1 MKAEDDG
8 IEVIKIVKD
17 SRKAEGS
24 KAAVKPVG
32 KNENVTQPKSE
43 VRKKKTE
50 IPKDQ
55 GSSVTATVST
65 PLEQPASV
73 APPVAPCQQEK
84 EVERLLKEEEET
96 AAAADFLSQI
106 NESLKN
112 FPNSAT
118 SAGSRDVYHNEDRL
132 MPCDPDNPVYSSPK
146 IDCLLPPPGLSPT
159 SDQKGS
165 SSHGSEEKDKLN
177 NSKGTD
183 TKKEA
188 EQSSVQDDEESVQ
201 IEVDRV
207 MKELIELQG
216 RFNTKKNPETV
227 DLEYSSTKTKVAP
240 VTTNCSSVSV
250 TMSVPSR
257 TQQSKP
263 SKLYPENPVSASGRR
278 PSTGSTD
285 LSKLSY
291 GFQDEFQKHLF
302 QETVNKQ
309 EPEVPNSCKVARSKG
324 STTCSEGNSAAAHGA
339 ISSKHNQNSSLEG
352 RSLVCVCLECPYT
365 REGLVSLE

>member
-24 KAAVKPVG
+24 KAAIKLVG
-32 KNENVTQPKSE
+32 KNEIAMQPKSE

-55 GSSVTATVST
+55 ASTVTAIVST

-73 APPVAPCQQEK
+73 VPPAAPCQQEK

-132 MPCDPDNPVYSSPK
+132 MPCDPDNPVYVSPK
-146 IDCLLPPPGLSPT
+146 IDCLLPPAGLSPA
-159 SDQKGS
+159 SDQKGN

-183 TKKEA
+183 LKKEA
-188 EQSSVQDDEESVQ
+188 EQTSVQGDEESVQ

-216 RFNTKKNPETV
+216 QFNTKKSPDTV
-227 DLEYSSTKTKVAP
+227 DLEYSSTKAKVVP
-240 VTTNCSSVSV
+240 VSTNCSSVSV

-257 TQQSKP
+257 IQQSKP
-263 SKLYPENPVSASGRR
+263 SKLYPENPVSALGRR

-285 LSKLSY
+285 LSKLGY

-302 QETVNKQ
+302 QETVSKQ
-309 EPEVPNSCKVARSKG
+309 EPEVPNNYKLARSKG
-324 STTCSEGNSAAAHGA
+324 SVAYSEGNPAAVHSA
-339 ISSKHNQNSSLEG
+339 ISNKHNQNSSLEG
-352 RSLVCVCLECPYT
+352 RSFCV
-365 REGLVSLE
+365 SA